1 MPPLY
6 GAFKALWLV
15 IWLHFVN
22 GQQDATPAPAA
33 FERFGDGE
41 CMTNAMLP
49 IRGRSRRDLEHGECR
64 AICNTDNC
72 IGYTYAPCERICAL
86 HGEPELFRGLPDP
99 ERWST
104 KNGGGLIANTNGRCG
119 SSCYVRKA
127 PCQGG
132 TLQSAGAFMNY
143 ESLTFGLTRTLEC
156 PFPHK
161 GSVSVVCT
169 STGIQV
175 AGGRCL
181 RPCESGFV
189 RDEYFEVKYPPT
201 RHGEFGA
208 GPCPSGTLGNM
219 TIFCND
225 GSAAHVLGRC
235 GTNCPA
241 GALRSGSATIYYSSM
256 DHEAIWTQ
264 GCPLGWVG
272 FVDLEC
278 INGFTSIRSGLCQR
292 HCDEGTI
299 NTTADS
305 GIAPAVSGFVVYDD
319 LDHSR
324 GVWATCESPNDML
337 TGRLVLFCNDGS
349 VSPDYN
355 LGRCNRH
362 CAAGQVGTG
371 VRAVSHGI
379 IPHMTNV
386 TLECNPGFNGGFYV
400 GCVDGVV
407 ILYEGF
413 CYMNCVAG
421 TITSNTITLPHE
433 PLEHG
438 ENTTVE
444 CPAATHAGNITVVCD
459 DGQARMVEGF
469 CGQNCTSG
477 FIFSNGA
484 RVNHPGIQHGTE
496 QNISCPAPW
505 GAEITFRCFDG
516 SVRNSGRCGRQC
528 IGGNVE
534 QNGAVVFYTN
544 LAHGESGTFICETL
558 FASALT
564 FSGSLELT
572 CDDGGVVAVGLCSPD
587 CPAGD
592 ITNNGARIIV
602 PALKADTYIDTFC
615 QPRAAHGEV
624 RVTCQ
629 GGFQVVT
636 QGSCGDPCPE
646 DWFSNVNTRHTDL
659 WLEEVSHD
667 NGVWKDCP
675 QDLSGQ
681 IYIHCFDG
689 LLRVLEGQ
697 CGERCRSERVEVTGA
712 NFISPLLDH
721 AEEHLQPC
729 LQPYSDFVNLT
740 CIFGELLVVGNCQL
754 GCFAGDFV
762 LPGGATVSHPDLV
775 SGFTAEPDCPL
786 GYAVGKVTIV
796 CVNGNMEVQSGT
808 CDAHCQAG
816 RFMGPTGY
824 LVNHLKIQHN
834 ETRLVACPAGYIG
847 QLRLRCLAGAVGI
860 ETGQCLRNCIE
871 GATALRDD
879 VIFGYDDMEHGEVSR
894 EMKCPTGYVGS
905 VRLLCTDSVVSVA
918 SGQCLAHCGAGVAQ
932 GAEYFGLEH
941 EDFVSIVCP
950 EVGEIKVRCFDGE
963 VEVVEGQCLYGCAAG
978 TVVDANGVDLRYPAF
993 PHGTRINGTCSGL
1006 GVGTVELHCN
1016 NTVVALAGEGT
1027 CQRHCPPQFT
1037 ESRDGSNV
1045 SVPYIEHLQQAS
1057 VQCPNG
1063 QAGVLAVRCT
1073 DFVSSVF
1080 DGICGDM
1087 NCRAGEVNTNGAL
1100 VAYPAIND
1108 KRNAGPGD
1116 CGEDFLGEPV
1126 FYCSDGIVSVLAVN
1140 LIRQPRIPGIDN
1152 VSEIGSSYN
1161 FTEEDRFKLCGC
1173 CSPPPDLPDIA
1184 ALEGLDSM
1192 VVIYWAVAVGGAGFL
1207 VATAS
1212 GYWIYKK
1219 RPPKVSKVTPEDGL
1233 GAGSSLAIQDNP
1245 QLTSKELALRDAAM
1259 SERDLALALKDVPA
1273 RPGLQDSALQSQVSV
1288 DVDGRRSSAAYTAR
1302 TQASQPDSFSQIPRN
1317 PQLLKPAREG
1327 TSKDWQYW

>member
-1 MPPLY
+1 M
-6 GAFKALWLV
+6 
-15 IWLHFVN
+15 
-22 GQQDATPAPAA
+22 
-33 FERFGDGE
+33 
-41 CMTNAMLP
+41 
-49 IRGRSRRDLEHGECR
+49 
-64 AICNTDNC
+64 
-72 IGYTYAPCERICAL
+72 
-86 HGEPELFRGLPDP
+86 
-99 ERWST
+99 
-104 KNGGGLIANTNGRCG
+104 
-119 SSCYVRKA
+119 
-127 PCQGG
+127 
-132 TLQSAGAFMNY
+132 
-143 ESLTFGLTRTLEC
+143 
-156 PFPHK
+156 
-161 GSVSVVCT
+161 
-169 STGIQV
+169 
-175 AGGRCL
+175 
-181 RPCESGFV
+181 
-189 RDEYFEVKYPPT
+189 
-201 RHGEFGA
+201 
-208 GPCPSGTLGNM
+208 
-219 TIFCND
+219 
-225 GSAAHVLGRC
+225 
-235 GTNCPA
+235 
-241 GALRSGSATIYYSSM
+241 
-256 DHEAIWTQ
+256 
-264 GCPLGWVG
+264 
-272 FVDLEC
+272 
-278 INGFTSIRSGLCQR
+278 
-292 HCDEGTI
+292 
-299 NTTADS
+299 
-305 GIAPAVSGFVVYDD
+305 
-319 LDHSR
+319 
-324 GVWATCESPNDML
+324 
-337 TGRLVLFCNDGS
+337 
-349 VSPDYN
+349 
-355 LGRCNRH
+355 
-362 CAAGQVGTG
+362 
-371 VRAVSHGI
+371 SHGI

-386 TLECNPGFNGGFYV
+386 TLQCNPGFNGGFYV

-629 GGFQVVT
+629 DGFQVVT

-824 LVNHLKIQHN
+824 LVNHLEIQHN

-860 ETGQCLRNCIE
+860 DTGQCLRNCIE

-894 EMKCPTGYVGS
+894 EMKCPTGYLGS

-1212 GYWIYKK
+1212 GY
-1219 RPPKVSKVTPEDGL
+1219 
-1233 GAGSSLAIQDNP
+1233 
-1245 QLTSKELALRDAAM
+1245 
-1259 SERDLALALKDVPA
+1259 
-1273 RPGLQDSALQSQVSV
+1273 
-1288 DVDGRRSSAAYTAR
+1288 
-1302 TQASQPDSFSQIPRN
+1302 
-1317 PQLLKPAREG
+1317 
-1327 TSKDWQYW
+1327 

>member
-1 MPPLY
+1 M
-6 GAFKALWLV
+6 LWNFFAHAV
-15 IWLHFVN
+15 F
-22 GQQDATPAPAA
+22 
-33 FERFGDGE
+33 
-41 CMTNAMLP
+41 
-49 IRGRSRRDLEHGECR
+49 
-64 AICNTDNC
+64 
-72 IGYTYAPCERICAL
+72 
-86 HGEPELFRGLPDP
+86 
-99 ERWST
+99 
-104 KNGGGLIANTNGRCG
+104 
-119 SSCYVRKA
+119 
-127 PCQGG
+127 
-132 TLQSAGAFMNY
+132 
-143 ESLTFGLTRTLEC
+143 
-156 PFPHK
+156 
-161 GSVSVVCT
+161 
-169 STGIQV
+169 
-175 AGGRCL
+175 
-181 RPCESGFV
+181 
-189 RDEYFEVKYPPT
+189 VKYPPT

-256 DHEAIWTQ
+256 DHEALWTQ

-272 FVDLEC
+272 LVDLEC
-278 INGFTSIRSGLCQR
+278 INGFTSVRSGLCQR
-292 HCDEGTI
+292 HCDEGTL

-324 GVWATCESPNDML
+324 GVWAACQSPNDML

-496 QNISCPAPW
+496 QNISCPPPW

-544 LAHGESGTFICETL
+544 LAHGESGTFICET
-558 FASALT
+558 FFQSALT
-564 FSGSLELT
+564 FSGELELT
-572 CDDGGVVAVGLCSPD
+572 CDDGAVRAVGLCSPD

-629 GGFQVVT
+629 DGFQVVT

-646 DWFSNVNTRHTDL
+646 DWFSNVNTRHTAL

-667 NGVWKDCP
+667 KGVWKDCP

-740 CIFGELLVVGNCQL
+740 CIFGELMVVGNCQL

-786 GYAVGKVTIV
+786 GYAIGKVTIV

-816 RFMGPTGY
+816 RFQGPTGY
-824 LVNHLKIQHN
+824 LVNHLEIQHN

-847 QLRLRCLAGAVGI
+847 QLRLRCLGGVVGI

-871 GATALRDD
+871 GATNLRDD
-879 VIFGYDDMEHGEVSR
+879 VIFGYGDMEHGEVSR

-918 SGQCLAHCGAGVAQ
+918 SGQCLAHCGAGIAQ
-932 GAEYFGLEH
+932 GAEYFSLEH

-978 TVVDANGVDLRYPAF
+978 TVLDPNGVDLRYPAF

-1016 NTVVALAGEGT
+1016 NTVVSLAGEGT

-1087 NCRAGEVNTNGAL
+1087 NCRAGEVDTNGAL

-1126 FYCSDGIVSVLAVN
+1126 FYCSDGVVSVLAVN

-1173 CSPPPDLPDIA
+1173 CSPPPELPDIA

-1219 RPPKVSKVTPEDGL
+1219 RPPKVSKVTPDDGL
-1233 GAGSSLAIQDNP
+1233 GAGSSLAIEDNP

-1317 PQLLKPAREG
+1317 PQLLKPKREG
-1327 TSKDWQYW
+1327 ASKDWQYW